1 MRYGQRPGVSATEID
16 GDVFLVEP
24 GTEEVFYLN
33 AVAGGLWRALAEPMD
48 LAALTALMMPFTYSI
63 ANGLAF
69 GFISYAVL
77 KTATGRARDVHPA
90 TWLVAVSR

>member
-1 MRYGQRPGVSATEID
+1 MRYSQRPGVSATEID

-48 LAALTALMMPFTYSI
+48 LAELTALMRS
-63 ANGLAF
+63 AF
-69 GFISYAVL
+69 PERAEAELDADVAATIEEFARRRLVL
-77 KTATGRARDVHPA
+77 SVP
-90 TWLVAVSR
+90 